1 MCSDLDRD
9 AFAPGHSYNQPGN
22 YSVPGDGESS
32 LTARLAPFGFVLLW
46 SSSFVATRAGLRTLS
61 PLLFVAV
68 RQSFCALLLLA
79 LLLATQRS
87 WRPLRGR
94 WQHCAVAGALIN
106 GVMVMAAHWGMV
118 RVGAAPMALVQTLHP
133 LLTAALAG
141 PLLGEWLRLRQW
153 VGLLMGAAGV
163 ALIAGLAA
171 AHSGAQLDGLMVGAG
186 GVLALTAGTLYF
198 GRFCRD
204 VPLLAGS
211 TVQFLSA
218 SLVCIVATFAFETPH
233 ALWTATALG
242 AVAWNACV
250 VSLGG
255 MALYFFMLQHGTAA
269 RTTANFYL
277 VPGVTAVLAWLLLG
291 ERLSSIAIGGLVL
304 ASIGCRLVGAPQR
317 SSERG
322 AAAEPAARAKTPSGP

>member
-1 MCSDLDRD
+1 MRRSLM
-9 AFAPGHSYNQPGN
+9 PLKGH
-22 YSVPGDGESS
+22 
-32 LTARLAPFGFVLLW
+32 
-46 SSSFVATRAGLRTLS
+46 
-61 PLLFVAV
+61 
-68 RQSFCALLLLA
+68 
-79 LLLATQRS
+79 
-87 WRPLRGR
+87 

-153 VGLLMGAAGV
+153 VGLMMGAAGV

-171 AHSGAQLDGLMVGAG
+171 VHSGAQLDGLAVGAG
-186 GVLALTAGTLYF
+186 GVLALTAGTLYY

-218 SLVCIVATFAFETPH
+218 SLVCIVATLAFETPH
-233 ALWTATALG
+233 ALWTETALG
-242 AVAWNACV
+242 AVAWNAGV

-269 RTTANFYL
+269 RATANFYM

-291 ERLSSIAIGGLVL
+291 ERLSPLAIGGLAV
-304 ASIGCRLVGAPQR
+304 ASLGCRLVGAPQH
-317 SSERG
+317 SGERT
-322 AAAEPAARAKTPSGP
+322 AAEPAARAKMPRGS